1 MNPQVTAALPDTS
14 GETLHTPTRP
24 ATFLPKAVVS
34 GECHGGRVITQ
45 KLAMRFLVDETT
57 NCSIPLAPQRFRVQR
72 FSEHDFVHF
81 GHVRVRA
88 YKHANRWR
96 FHEPDVRKAG
106 RTIAALPWDPDDLV
120 DPRLGDHV
128 QPETASAFTGWRHS
142 IRRTIQ
148 GAAYAAGVLRR
159 DPQLPVQALQ
169 DALRG
174 AAGAL
179 SLLDGHVS
187 ALPEDDGPRPAR

>member
-1 MNPQVTAALPDTS
+1 M
-14 GETLHTPTRP
+14 
-24 ATFLPKAVVS
+24 
-34 GECHGGRVITQ
+34 ITQ

-106 RTIAALPWDPDDLV
+106 RTIAALPWDPDDRGEHQHHNLALAV
-120 DPRLGDHV
+120 AGIDALAERG
-128 QPETASAFTGWRHS
+128 S
-142 IRRTIQ
+142 IRAI
-148 GAAYAAGVLRR
+148 
-159 DPQLPVQALQ
+159 
-169 DALRG
+169 
-174 AAGAL
+174 
-179 SLLDGHVS
+179 
-187 ALPEDDGPRPAR
+187 PEE